1 MRRLLAVLL
10 MLLGSS
16 AAALGQ
22 IAVVASTSVLAGTST
37 PTINTTGA
45 TLLVAFCGYSGETIS
60 DTYGNTWFT
69 PVTIGNGTVG
79 LGEYSYSYSKSAGA
93 LSTGS
98 ADALSCGPATDSGTF
113 IALSGTLTTSA
124 VLDGTPVT
132 AAGSS
137 YPFTTG
143 TFSPSQSGD
152 MIVLEAV
159 SGDDNGGP
167 GTTASGFTTQQC
179 QGGTGGAIDVNDVC
193 TFTYLDTGTTPVSST
208 LTTAD
213 TDNAT
218 VLLAFKAGAA
228 STNHYGNISDTST
241 FGDSI
246 SASKNGAGASHSAAL
261 AASCT
266 VADSVATS
274 VTRSG
279 GSGSS
284 QQLPLVYIVG
294 L

>member
-60 DTYGNTWFT
+60 DTYGNTWVT

-152 MIVLEAV
+152 MIVLELSAV
-159 SGDDNGGP
+159 MTMVDLEL
-167 GTTASGFTTQQC
+167 Q
-179 QGGTGGAIDVNDVC
+179 
-193 TFTYLDTGTTPVSST
+193 
-208 LTTAD
+208 
-213 TDNAT
+213 
-218 VLLAFKAGAA
+218 
-228 STNHYGNISDTST
+228 
-241 FGDSI
+241 
-246 SASKNGAGASHSAAL
+246 L
-261 AASCT
+261 AASQPS
-266 VADSVATS
+266 SVRAE
-274 VTRSG
+274 RAG
-279 GSGSS
+279 
-284 QQLPLVYIVG
+284 QLTLMTYALSRTWIRARLQCPPL
-294 L
+294 